1 MAGMIEA
8 TVRVRGDARALEA
21 FRREANALL
30 DAEFE
35 HEYRELHT
43 PEGLDWR
50 IKARK
55 GVPFPAF
62 ASASGEFPDLLVEI
76 EWRNR
81 GDGTSGQALVQA
93 GRLITQDDRPSGL
106 PPELAVSVRC
116 AADGTIGLAMV
127 LKRRRDGVW
136 LGYVLTESQ
145 HAFFHLAAHPE
156 GQVLLATDGVEP
168 EWAER
173 WSLTGTGVDYEALA
187 SPELIPDDLVEELD
201 WLAHAFADEWVWFAE
216 AGEDET
222 AVERHRFDLYGYRV
236 HPANL
241 RAEKLKRV
249 MTADANGL
257 VYGSLDDEARRVAG
271 LVATHWLQAAAA
283 GRA

>member
-1 MAGMIEA
+1 MAGTIEA
-8 TVRVRGDARALEA
+8 TVRVRGDADALES

-30 DAEFE
+30 DAEFD

-43 PEGLDWR
+43 AEGLDWR

-55 GVPFPAF
+55 GIPFPAF
-62 ASASGEFPDLLVEI
+62 ASASSAFPDLLVEI

-81 GDGTSGQALVQA
+81 ADGTSGQALVQA
-93 GRLITQDDRPSGL
+93 GKLITQDARPSGL
-106 PPELAVSVRC
+106 SPELALSVRT

-127 LKRRRDGVW
+127 LKRMRDGAW
-136 LGYVLTESQ
+136 IGYALTESQ
-145 HAFFHLAAHPE
+145 HAFFRLAPSDAGE
-156 GQVLLATDGVEP
+156 ELLATDGVEA

-173 WSLTGTGVDYEALA
+173 WTITDAGSEYDLLA
-187 SPELIPDDLVEELD
+187 EPELVADELLEELD

-216 AGEDET
+216 APEDET
-222 AVERHRFDLYGYRV
+222 AVERHRFGLYGYRV
-236 HPANL
+236 HPANV

-249 MTADANGL
+249 MTADGAGL
-257 VYGSLDDEARRVAG
+257 VYESLDEDARRVAG
-271 LVATHWLQAAAA
+271 LVATRWLQSAAA

>member
-1 MAGMIEA
+1 MASVIEA
-8 TVRVRGDARALEA
+8 TVRVRGDAGRLES

-43 PEGLDWR
+43 AEGLDWR

-55 GVPFPAF
+55 GLPFPAF
-62 ASASGEFPDLLVEI
+62 ASASSAFPELLVEI

-93 GRLITQDDRPSGL
+93 GKLVTQDERPSGL
-106 PPELAVSVRC
+106 PPELSLSVRA

-127 LKRRRDGVW
+127 LKRRRDGAWV
-136 LGYVLTESQ
+136 GYALTESQ
-145 HAFFHLAAHPE
+145 HAFFRLAPSAE
-156 GQVLLATDGVEP
+156 GEELVTTDGVEP

-173 WSLTGTGVDYEALA
+173 WTLAPSGNRYEALET
-187 SPELIPDDLVEELD
+187 PELVPDDVLEELD
-201 WLAHAFADEWVWFAE
+201 WLAHAFADEWIWFAE
-216 AGEDET
+216 APADET
-222 AVERHRFDLYGYRV
+222 AVERHRFELYGYRV

-241 RAEKLKRV
+241 RAEKLKRL
-249 MTADANGL
+249 MTAESGGL
-257 VYGSLDDEARRVAG
+257 VYESLDDAARRAAG
-271 LVATHWLQAAAA
+271 VVATHWLQSAAA